1 MWSKMQQQMTSK
13 VLSIFTLDL
22 FLPLLVLPHFG
33 NLKNI
38 CLTHTTNQT
47 LVTSMLKVFQPNQ
60 FVTEVNAFEIREWV
74 QESLNTGASNL
85 LIDFQDVTFINSS
98 GLGALAIALKMVREA
113 GCRLALCSLSA
124 QARMTL
130 EISGM
135 DKAFEIYST
144 SDDFKRMALGAQP
157 QTA

>member
-1 MWSKMQQQMTSK
+1 
-13 VLSIFTLDL
+13 
-22 FLPLLVLPHFG
+22 
-33 NLKNI
+33 
-38 CLTHTTNQT
+38 
-47 LVTSMLKVFQPNQ
+47 MLKVFQPNQ

-74 QESLNTGASNL
+74 KESLNTGASNL

-130 EISGM
+130 E
-135 DKAFEIYST
+135 
-144 SDDFKRMALGAQP
+144 
-157 QTA
+157 

>member
-1 MWSKMQQQMTSK
+1 MLWIQKWTT
-13 VLSIFTLDL
+13 VELFSIVSLDL
-22 FLPLLVLPHFG
+22 SLSLSVLTPFG

-38 CLTHTTNQT
+38 DLTLTTNQT

-74 QESLNTGASNL
+74 QESLNTGAINL

-135 DKAFEIYST
+135 DKAFEIYSS
-144 SDDFKRMALGAQP
+144 SDDFKRMALGVQA